1 MHRLFNLSMQNKLI
15 SIGDAA
21 KLLGVSIDTLRRWD
35 LAGRLQSIRNGSR
48 GHRYYRQSDIE
59 QYLQDVHT
67 IARHWVEA
75 SRAADPNS
83 NMYCQTRDV
92 FQGRLEQFQSQL
104 ARIAPLTTVS
114 LITAAAGEIGNNSF
128 DHNLGNWPDIPGIL
142 FSYDIQNK
150 NVVLADRGLGILATL
165 KRVRPELTGADE
177 ALKVAFTETISGR
190 FPEARGNGLK
200 FVRSIIVD
208 NPFTLY
214 FQTGDA
220 YLYLKQHDKDLTV
233 RHAKTLITGC
243 FATIGFKS
251 LL

>member
-1 MHRLFNLSMQNKLI
+1 MQNKLI
-15 SIGDAA
+15 SIGNAA

-35 LAGRLQSIRNGSR
+35 AAGRLQSIRSGPR

-67 IARHWVEA
+67 IARHWAEA
-75 SRAADPNS
+75 SQATEPNS
-83 NMYCQTRDV
+83 DMYCQTRDV
-92 FQGRLEQFQSQL
+92 FQARLEDFQSKL
-104 ARIAPLTTVS
+104 SRVAPLATVS
-114 LITAAAGEIGNNSF
+114 LITATAGEIGNNSF
-128 DHNLGNWPDIPGIL
+128 DHNLGNWPDIPGIF

-165 KRVRPELTGADE
+165 KRIRPELNSADE

-190 FPEARGNGLK
+190 FPETRGNGLK
-200 FVRSIIVD
+200 FVRSIIID

-220 YLYLKQHDKDLTV
+220 YLYLKQHDKDVTV
-233 RHAKTLITGC
+233 QHAKTSIRGC
-243 FATIGFKS
+243 FVTIGFKG

>member
-1 MHRLFNLSMQNKLI
+1 MHRLPNPYMQNKLI

-35 LAGRLQSIRNGSR
+35 SRGRLQSIRSGPR

-59 QYLQDVHT
+59 QYLQDVHS

-75 SRAADPNS
+75 SQAAEPNS
-83 NMYCQTRDV
+83 DMYCQTRDV

-104 ARIAPLTTVS
+104 TRIAPLTTVS
-114 LITAAAGEIGNNSF
+114 LVTAAAGEIGNNSF
-128 DHNLGNWPDIPGIL
+128 DHNLGNWPDVTGIL
-142 FSYDIQNK
+142 FSWDIQNK
-150 NVVLADRGLGILATL
+150 NVILADRGQGVLATL
-165 KRVRPELTGADE
+165 KRVRPELTSADE

-214 FQTGDA
+214 FQTGDS
-220 YLYLKQHDKDLTV
+220 YLYLKQHDKDIAV
-233 RHAKTLITGC
+233 RHAKTSIRGC
-243 FATIGFKS
+243 FVTIGFKG